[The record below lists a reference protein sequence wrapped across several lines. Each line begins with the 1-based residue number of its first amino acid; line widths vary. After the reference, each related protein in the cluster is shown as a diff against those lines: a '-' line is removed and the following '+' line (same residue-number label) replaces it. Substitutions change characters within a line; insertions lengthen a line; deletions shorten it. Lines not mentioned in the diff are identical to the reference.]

1 MKPIHISTPLLLAIL
16 LISGLSTAQNSTT
29 KSTKNKEVIM
39 SATQHNKEIV
49 RKLYEQSLNKRNL
62 ELLHNLVSEDYVGV
76 RGIKGAA
83 GFQEPVIP
91 LIKAFPDIQW
101 NIEELIGEGD
111 KVVVKW
117 KLQGTHTGQWQHYAT
132 TGKTITNDGMAVFE
146 LKDGKIISGQ
156 VLTDRLGFLQQIE
169 ALPLDLTQLSNRKPS
184 GNQVNFID
192 KFHVPAS
199 AKQEFME
206 RVKINRNFIKNL
218 PGFIEDAAYERTD
231 ENGNLVFITIAVWE
245 NEDAVNKAKEAV
257 QAEYKKQ
264 GFNMPEMLE
273 RLNITMDR
281 GMYRGEIANR

>member
-1 MKPIHISTPLLLAIL
+1 MKSTHTLAPLVLAIL
-16 LISGLSTAQNSTT
+16 LISGPSNAQNNTT

-39 SATQHNKEIV
+39 SATQHNKEVV
-49 RKLYEQSLNKRNL
+49 RKLYEQSLTKRNL
-62 ELLHNLVSEDYVGV
+62 ELLRDLVSEDYVGV

-83 GFQEPVIP
+83 GFQEPVVP
-91 LIKAFPDIQW
+91 VIKGFPDIQW
-101 NIEELIGEGD
+101 TIEELLGEGD
-111 KVVVKW
+111 KVFVKW
-117 KLQGTHTGQWQHYAT
+117 KLQGTHTGQWQHYAI
-132 TGKTITNDGMAVFE
+132 TGKTITNEGMAVFE
-146 LKDGKIISGQ
+146 LKDGKIINGK
-156 VLTDRLGFLQQIE
+156 VLTDRLDFLQQLG
-169 ALPLDLTQLSNRKPS
+169 ALPQDLTQLSNRQPS

-192 KFHVPAS
+192 KFLVPAK
-199 AKQEFME
+199 AKQEFLE

-245 NEDAVNKAKEAV
+245 SEDAVKKAKEAV

-281 GMYRGEIANR
+281 GVYREEMAQ